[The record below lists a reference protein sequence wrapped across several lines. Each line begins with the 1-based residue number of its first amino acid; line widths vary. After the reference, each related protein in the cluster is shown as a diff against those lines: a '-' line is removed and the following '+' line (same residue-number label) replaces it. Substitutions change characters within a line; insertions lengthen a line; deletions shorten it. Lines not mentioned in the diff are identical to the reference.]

1 MEKLSILIVGAG
13 IAGTSLAQQLL
24 EKKQQVTLID
34 SGQNNSTAIAA
45 GIINPMVFRRMNKSW
60 RVDDFLKEAIAY
72 YKNLEDDLNIKLIKP
87 LFLRR
92 LFSSLQE
99 KEFWEKRQFEK
110 EYSAYLEILTTEDL
124 N

>member
-45 GIINPMVFRRMNKSW
+45 GIINPIVFRRMNKSW
-60 RVDDFLKEAIAY
+60 RVDDFLQEAIAY
-72 YKNLEDDLNIKLIKP
+72 YKNLEDNFAI
-87 LFLRR
+87 
-92 LFSSLQE
+92 QE
-99 KEFWEKRQFEK
+99 K
-110 EYSAYLEILTTEDL
+110 T
-124 N
+124 

>member
-1 MEKLSILIVGAG
+1 
-13 IAGTSLAQQLL
+13 LAQRLL

-60 RVDDFLKEAIAY
+60 RVDDFLQEAIAY
-72 YKNLEDDLNIKLIKP
+72 YKKLEDDLKIKLIRP

-110 EYSAYLEILTTEDL
+110 EYSAYLEILWKWTCKTGLLD
-124 N
+124 